1 MDQNNEILI
10 IQQTDVDAKTA
21 KRSAASLGY
30 LNDPFIADFVRTAVR
45 KPPIINRGS
54 RHGKPDLIIGTY
66 VRTRSI
72 DRLIEAA
79 LRSTTQQVLQIVSL
93 GAGTDTRFFNLQVL
107 RLVRPLNLDAIESVL
122 NLHTL
127 SRV

>member
-1 MDQNNEILI
+1 MDQNNEISI

-30 LNDPFIADFVRTAVR
+30 LDDPFIADFVRTAVR

-54 RHGKPDLIIGTY
+54 RHSKPDLIIGTY

-72 DRLIEAA
+72 DRLVEAF
-79 LRSTTQQVLQIVSL
+79 LQSPSDTLKQVVSL
-93 GAGTDTRFFNLQVL
+93 GAGTDTRFFNLKA
-107 RLVRPLNLDAIESVL
+107 RIS
-122 NLHTL
+122 L
-127 SRV
+127 SFLICGRHGLA